1 MKKNKLLIIGLIV
14 TLSLMIIIV
23 ALTFFEL
30 QRDYFSN
37 TIKNAEGEVL
47 YEISSNATEYQKLIF
62 TELSDVIENEGTP
75 QEYAGS
81 VVKNYVADFYT
92 WSNKKGTYDIGGMQ
106 YVYQPEIVNIYNYA
120 KDFFYRDLSYNIQ
133 TIGVENLLEVE
144 NVEITFSDFN
154 AEIEYNGQMYQSFY
168 VTANWTY
175 VQKEGFDTTGYQTS
189 GEFSLIDRD
198 GKIEIYRYYGE

>member
-1 MKKNKLLIIGLIV
+1 MKKNKLLIIGLIA
-14 TLSLMIIIV
+14 TLSLMILII

-47 YEISSNATEYQKLIF
+47 YEINENATEYQKLIF
-62 TELSDVIENEGTP
+62 TELSDVINDGGTP

-106 YVYQPEIVNIYNYA
+106 YVYQPEIVNIYNFA
-120 KDFFYRDLSYNIQ
+120 KDFFYRDLSYNISKY
-133 TIGVENLLEVE
+133 GSDALLEVE

-154 AEIEYNGQMYQSFY
+154 VEIEFNGETYQSFY
-168 VTANWTY
+168 VTASWTY
-175 VQKEGFDTTGYQTS
+175 VQKEGFDSTGYQTS
-189 GEFSLIDRD
+189 SEFSLIDRN
-198 GKIEIYRYYGE
+198 GKYEIYRYYGE

>member
-1 MKKNKLLIIGLIV
+1 MKKNKLLIIGLIA
-14 TLSLMIIIV
+14 TLSLMILII

-30 QRDYFSN
+30 QRNYFSN

-47 YEISSNATEYQKLIF
+47 YEINENATEYQKLIF
-62 TELSDVIENEGTP
+62 TELSDVINDGGTP

-106 YVYQPEIVNIYNYA
+106 YVYQPEIVNIYNFA
-120 KDFFYRDLSYNIQ
+120 KDFFYRDLSYNMSKY
-133 TIGVENLLEVE
+133 GSDALLEVE

-154 AEIEYNGQMYQSFY
+154 VEIEFNGETYQSFY
-168 VTANWTY
+168 VTASWTY
-175 VQKEGFDTTGYQTS
+175 VQKEGFDSTGYQTS
-189 GEFSLIDRD
+189 SEFSLIDRN
-198 GKIEIYRYYGE
+198 GKYEIYRYYGE

>member
-47 YEISSNATEYQKLIF
+47 YEINENATEYQKLIF
-62 TELSDVIENEGTP
+62 TELSDVINDGGTP

-133 TIGVENLLEVE
+133 TLGAENLLEVE

-154 AEIEYNGQMYQSFY
+154 VEIEFNGETYQSFY
-168 VTANWTY
+168 VTASWTY

-189 GEFSLIDRD
+189 GEFSLIDRN
-198 GKIEIYRYYGE
+198 GKYEIYRYYGE

>member
-133 TIGVENLLEVE
+133 TIGAENLLEVE

-154 AEIEYNGQMYQSFY
+154 AKIEYNGQMYQSFY

>member
-1 MKKNKLLIIGLIV
+1 MKKNKLLIIGLIA
-14 TLSLMIIIV
+14 TLSLMILII

-47 YEISSNATEYQKLIF
+47 YEINENATEYQKLIF
-62 TELSDVIENEGTP
+62 TELSDVINNGGTP

-133 TIGVENLLEVE
+133 TLGAENLLEVE

-154 AEIEYNGQMYQSFY
+154 VEIEFNGETYQSFY
-168 VTANWTY
+168 VTASWTY

-189 GEFSLIDRD
+189 GEFSLIDRN
-198 GKIEIYRYYGE
+198 GKYEIYRYYGE

>member
-1 MKKNKLLIIGLIV
+1 MKKNKLLIIGLIA
-14 TLSLMIIIV
+14 TLSLMILII

-30 QRDYFSN
+30 QRNYFSN

-47 YEISSNATEYQKLIF
+47 YEINENATEYQKLIF
-62 TELSDVIENEGTP
+62 TELSDVINDGGTP

-106 YVYQPEIVNIYNYA
+106 YVYQPEIVNIYNFA
-120 KDFFYRDLSYNIQ
+120 KDFFYRDLSYNISKY
-133 TIGVENLLEVE
+133 GSDALLEVE

-154 AEIEYNGQMYQSFY
+154 VEIEFNGETYQSFY
-168 VTANWTY
+168 VTASWTY
-175 VQKEGFDTTGYQTS
+175 VQKEGFDSTGYQTS
-189 GEFSLIDRD
+189 SEFSLIDRN
-198 GKIEIYRYYGE
+198 GKYEIYRYYGE

>member
-1 MKKNKLLIIGLIV
+1 MKKNKLLIIGLIA
-14 TLSLMIIIV
+14 TLSLMILII

-47 YEISSNATEYQKLIF
+47 YEINENETEYQKLIV
-62 TELSDVIENEGTP
+62 TELSDVINDSGTP

-133 TIGVENLLEVE
+133 TLGAENLLEVE

-154 AEIEYNGQMYQSFY
+154 VEIEFNGETYQSFY
-168 VTANWTY
+168 VTASWTY

-189 GEFSLIDRD
+189 GEFSLIDRN
-198 GKIEIYRYYGE
+198 GKYEIYRYYGE

>member
-47 YEISSNATEYQKLIF
+47 YEINENATEYQKLIF
-62 TELSDVIENEGTP
+62 TELSDVINDGGTP

-106 YVYQPEIVNIYNYA
+106 YVYQPEIVNIYNFA
-120 KDFFYRDLSYNIQ
+120 KDFFYRDLSYNISKY
-133 TIGVENLLEVE
+133 GSDALLEVE

-154 AEIEYNGQMYQSFY
+154 VEIEFNGETYQSFY
-168 VTANWTY
+168 VTASWTY
-175 VQKEGFDTTGYQTS
+175 VQKEGFDSTGYQTS
-189 GEFSLIDRD
+189 SEFSLIDRN
-198 GKIEIYRYYGE
+198 GKYEIYRYYGE

>member
-1 MKKNKLLIIGLIV
+1 MKKNKLLIIGLIA
-14 TLSLMIIIV
+14 TLSLMILII

-47 YEISSNATEYQKLIF
+47 YEINENATEYQKLIF
-62 TELSDVIENEGTP
+62 TELSDVINDSGTP

-133 TIGVENLLEVE
+133 TLGAENLLEVE

-154 AEIEYNGQMYQSFY
+154 VEIEFNGETYQSFY
-168 VTANWTY
+168 VTASWTY

-189 GEFSLIDRD
+189 GEFSLIDRN
-198 GKIEIYRYYGE
+198 GKYEIYRYYGE

>member
-1 MKKNKLLIIGLIV
+1 MKKNKLLIIGLIA
-14 TLSLMIIIV
+14 TLSLMILII

-47 YEISSNATEYQKLIF
+47 YEINENATEYQKLIF
-62 TELSDVIENEGTP
+62 TELSDVINDGGTP

-81 VVKNYVADFYT
+81 VVKNFVADFYT

-133 TIGVENLLEVE
+133 TLGAENLLEVE

-154 AEIEYNGQMYQSFY
+154 VEIEFNGETYQSFY
-168 VTANWTY
+168 VTATWTY

-189 GEFSLIDRD
+189 GEFSLIDRN
-198 GKIEIYRYYGE
+198 GKYEIYRYYGE

>member
-1 MKKNKLLIIGLIV
+1 MKKNKLLIIGLIA
-14 TLSLMIIIV
+14 TLSLMILII

-47 YEISSNATEYQKLIF
+47 YEINENATEYQKLIF
-62 TELSDVIENEGTP
+62 TELSDVINDGGTP

-133 TIGVENLLEVE
+133 TLGAENLLEVE

-154 AEIEYNGQMYQSFY
+154 VEIEFNGETYQSFY
-168 VTANWTY
+168 VTASWTY

-189 GEFSLIDRD
+189 GEFSLIDRN
-198 GKIEIYRYYGE
+198 GKYEIYRYYGE

>member
-1 MKKNKLLIIGLIV
+1 MILIV
-14 TLSLMIIIV
+14 S
-23 ALTFFEL
+23 LTFLEFKQDL
-30 QRDYFSN
+30 FSN
-37 TIKNAEGEVL
+37 TIKNANGEVL
-47 YEISSNATEYQKLIF
+47 YEINPNATEYQKLIF
-62 TELSDVIENEGTP
+62 TELSDVINNEGTP

-106 YVYQPEIVNIYNYA
+106 FVYQPEIVNIYNFA

-133 TIGVENLLEVE
+133 KFGAETLLEVE

-154 AEIEYNGQMYQSFY
+154 AKIEYNGETYQSFY
-168 VTANWTY
+168 VTASWTY

-198 GKIEIYRYYGE
+198 GKYEIYRYYGE

>member
-47 YEISSNATEYQKLIF
+47 YEIRSNATEYQKLIF

-133 TIGVENLLEVE
+133 TLGAENLLEVE

-154 AEIEYNGQMYQSFY
+154 VEIEFNGETYQSFY
-168 VTANWTY
+168 VTASWTY

-189 GEFSLIDRD
+189 GEFSLIDRN
-198 GKIEIYRYYGE
+198 GKYEIYRYYGE

>member
-14 TLSLMIIIV
+14 TLSLMILIV
-23 ALTFFEL
+23 SLTFLEFKQDL
-30 QRDYFSN
+30 FSN
-37 TIKNAEGEVL
+37 TIKNANGEVL
-47 YEISSNATEYQKLIF
+47 YEINPNATEYQKLIF
-62 TELSDVIENEGTP
+62 TELSDVINNEGTP

-106 YVYQPEIVNIYNYA
+106 FVYQPEIVNIYNFA

-133 TIGVENLLEVE
+133 KFGAETLLEVE

-154 AEIEYNGQMYQSFY
+154 AKIEYNGETYQSFY
-168 VTANWTY
+168 VTASWTY

-198 GKIEIYRYYGE
+198 GKYEIYRYYGE